1 MANEPTNKALEITDD
16 NFAQTLQS
24 EQPVLV
30 DFWAPWCG
38 SCQMLAPV
46 IDELAQE
53 TAGQFV
59 IGKLDVAQN
68 AQTSHA
74 YDVRSIPTLIIFK
87 NGQEVDRLMGV
98 QTTKAAL
105 KEKLA
110 THASQ

>member
-1 MANEPTNKALEITDD
+1 MANKPSNKALEITDD
-16 NFAQTLQS
+16 NFAQTLQN

-38 SCQMLAPV
+38 PCQLLAPV

-59 IGKLDVAQN
+59 VGKLDIDQN

-87 NGQEVDRLMGV
+87 NGQEVDRLRGV
-98 QTTKAAL
+98 QTKAAL